1 MERIDSGNPGLDAI
15 LGGGYVANSTN
26 LIMGMPGTGK
36 TVLAQSILFHAATP
50 ERPALF
56 LSTVSE
62 PLDRMLRYVQQ
73 FEFFD
78 PDKVGGSLL
87 YEDLSE
93 TLRSRDLAA
102 SVHHI
107 VDLIKELRPAL
118 LVIDSFKALHSFSS
132 SPQEFRTVLS
142 VLTAVLSSLAI
153 TSFWVGEYGADEVAV
168 LPEFAVADSVVELVL
183 KKTGTGDVRYLRVT
197 KLRGS
202 TYAGGEHAFRIGAGG
217 LRLFP
222 RLVTPEE
229 PVSYELAALR
239 SSTGVEALDEMLSD
253 GLWKGSSTIVFGP
266 PGSGKTLLG
275 LHFVFRGIERGE
287 KGLIATMQENPT
299 QLQRIVH
306 GFGWDLQEA
315 IDSGMLTL
323 LYRSP
328 VGAYIDEIV
337 AQVSETAVRGGV
349 QRVLIDSVT
358 DLAASSDEDRFR
370 DFMYSLTQLLAVN
383 GISALLTHETND
395 LFSTTVYSRYGISH
409 MSDNVVLL
417 SYVRRRAE
425 IARAIAVIKTRA
437 SDHDSHTREFVITPR
452 GITVGE
458 TFDWPAQDGGTK
470 AGTRRKAG
478 QA

>member
-1 MERIDSGNPGLDAI
+1 MERIASGNPALDRI

-36 TVLAQSILFHAATP
+36 TVLAQSVLFHTATP

-62 PLDRMLRYVQQ
+62 PLDRMLRYVQK

-78 PDKVGGSLL
+78 PDKVGEALL

-93 TLRSRDLAA
+93 TLRSGDLESA
-102 SVHHI
+102 VRHI
-107 VDLIKELRPAL
+107 IELIKELRPAL

-132 SPQEFRTVLS
+132 STNEFRTVLS
-142 VLTAVLSSLAI
+142 ILTAVLSSLAI
-153 TSFWVGEYGADEVAV
+153 TSFWVGEYGADEIAV
-168 LPEFAVADSVVELVL
+168 LPEFAVADSIVELVL
-183 KKTGTGDVRYLRVT
+183 SKTGTGDVRYLRVT

-202 TYAGGEHAFRIGAGG
+202 AYSVGEHAFRIGTGG
-217 LRLFP
+217 LQLFP

-229 PVSYELAALR
+229 PISYELAGSRA
-239 SSTGVEALDEMLSD
+239 STGVEALDAMLSD

-275 LHFVFRGIERGE
+275 LHFIFRGIERGE

-299 QLQRIVH
+299 QLQRIVQ

-323 LYRSP
+323 MYRSP
-328 VGAYIDEIV
+328 VGTYIDEIV
-337 AQVSETAVRGGV
+337 GQVSETALSEGS
-349 QRVLIDSVT
+349 QRVLIDSVN
-358 DLAASSDEDRFR
+358 DLAAATDEDRFR
-370 DFMYSLTQLLAVN
+370 DFMYSLTQFLAVN
-383 GISALLTHETND
+383 GISALLTHETSD

-417 SYVRRRAE
+417 SYVRRHADIR
-425 IARAIAVIKTRA
+425 RAIAVIKTRA
-437 SDHDSHTREFVITPR
+437 SDHDSRTREFLITPE
-452 GITVGE
+452 GIAVGE
-458 TFDWPAQDGGTK
+458 TFDWSAEEGSRPS
-470 AGTRRKAG
+470 R
-478 QA
+478 